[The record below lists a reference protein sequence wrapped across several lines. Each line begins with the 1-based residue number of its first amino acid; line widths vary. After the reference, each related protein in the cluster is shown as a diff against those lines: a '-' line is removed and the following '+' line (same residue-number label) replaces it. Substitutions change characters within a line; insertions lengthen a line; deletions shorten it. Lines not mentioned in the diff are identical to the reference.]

1 MDNGEKMIKQSTLAL
16 SFIILF
22 SNNLFAYNVN
32 NECEK
37 KLNKGQYK
45 EALKAAELVE
55 NKYDSNF
62 CMGKANFQL
71 RNNEQAIK
79 NFELA
84 EKEATLQAD
93 QMQAILF
100 KGITERDSGDF
111 KGSSKT
117 FTYGFQTA
125 ELGNSKYL
133 QYEHRFLYQL
143 GINNLRTKEFLDA
156 QDYYTRALVLAS
168 NDNERA
174 VCYEGL
180 AQTYFYRNKASK
192 AVEYGLKA
200 SLMFQKTG
208 MLGEYADS
216 SIELS
221 RYYYLDKNEVK
232 AIDTLKKLEKFCID
246 NGGEYYLA
254 KTLIA
259 QVELYTKIGD
269 DEAAAVSKKNAEIVM
284 QRLGIE
290 DFD

>member
-1 MDNGEKMIKQSTLAL
+1 MIKQLTLIL
-16 SFIILF
+16 SFTLLY
-22 SNNLFAYNVN
+22 SNNIFAYNVN

-37 KLNKGQYK
+37 QLNKGK
-45 EALKAAELVE
+45 FEEALKAASSVKD
-55 NKYDSNF
+55 KYDSNF
-62 CMGKANFQL
+62 CKGKANFRL
-71 RNNEQAIK
+71 RNNDQAIMD
-79 NFELA
+79 FEIA
-84 EKEATLQAD
+84 EKEASIQAD

-100 KGITERDSGDF
+100 KGITQRDSGDF
-111 KGSSKT
+111 KSSNKT
-117 FTYGFQTA
+117 FIYGFQTA

-143 GINNLRTKEFLDA
+143 GINMLRTKEFLDA

-192 AVEYGLKA
+192 AVEYGLRA
-200 SLMFQKTG
+200 TLMFQKTG

-221 RYYYLDKNEVK
+221 RYYYLDKNQTK

-269 DEAAAVSKKNAEIVM
+269 EKAAAESKKNAEIVM
-284 QRLGIE
+284 ERLGID

>member
-1 MDNGEKMIKQSTLAL
+1 MIKQLTLIL
-16 SFIILF
+16 SFTLLY
-22 SNNLFAYNVN
+22 SNTIFAYNVN

-37 KLNKGQYK
+37 QLNKGK
-45 EALKAAELVE
+45 FEEALKAASSVKD
-55 NKYDSNF
+55 KYDSNF
-62 CMGKANFQL
+62 CKGKANFRL
-71 RNNEQAIK
+71 RNNDQAIMD
-79 NFELA
+79 FEIA
-84 EKEATLQAD
+84 EKEASIQAD

-100 KGITERDSGDF
+100 KGITQRDSGDF
-111 KGSSKT
+111 KGSNKT
-117 FTYGFQTA
+117 FIYGFQTA

-143 GINNLRTKEFLDA
+143 GINMLRTKEFLDA

-192 AVEYGLKA
+192 AVEYGLRA
-200 SLMFQKTG
+200 TLMFQKTG

-221 RYYYLDKNEVK
+221 RYYYLDKNQTK
-232 AIDTLKKLEKFCID
+232 AIETLKKLEKFCID

-269 DEAAAVSKKNAEIVM
+269 EKASAESKKNAEIVM

>member
-1 MDNGEKMIKQSTLAL
+1 MIKQLTLIL
-16 SFIILF
+16 SFTLLY
-22 SNNLFAYNVN
+22 SNNIFAYNVN

-37 KLNKGQYK
+37 QLNKGK
-45 EALKAAELVE
+45 FEEALKAASSVKD
-55 NKYDSNF
+55 KYDSNF
-62 CMGKANFQL
+62 CKGKANFRL
-71 RNNEQAIK
+71 RNNDQAIK
-79 NFELA
+79 DFEIA
-84 EKEATLQAD
+84 EKEASIQAD

-100 KGITERDSGDF
+100 KGITQRDSGDF
-111 KGSSKT
+111 KGSNKT
-117 FTYGFQTA
+117 FIYGFQTA

-143 GINNLRTKEFLDA
+143 GINMLRTKEFLDA

-192 AVEYGLKA
+192 AVEYGLRA
-200 SLMFQKTG
+200 TLMFQKTG

-221 RYYYLDKNEVK
+221 RYYYLDKNQTK
-232 AIDTLKKLEKFCID
+232 AIETLKKLEKFCID

-269 DEAAAVSKKNAEIVM
+269 DKAAAESKKNAEIVM

>member
-1 MDNGEKMIKQSTLAL
+1 MIKQLTLIL
-16 SFIILF
+16 SFTLLY
-22 SNNLFAYNVN
+22 SNNIFAYNLN

-37 KLNKGQYK
+37 QLNKGK
-45 EALKAAELVE
+45 FEEALKAAISVKD
-55 NKYDSNF
+55 KYDSNF
-62 CMGKANFQL
+62 CKGKANFRL
-71 RNNEQAIK
+71 RNNDQAIMD
-79 NFELA
+79 FEIA
-84 EKEATLQAD
+84 EKEASIQAD

-100 KGITERDSGDF
+100 KGITQRDSGDF
-111 KGSSKT
+111 KGSNKT
-117 FTYGFQTA
+117 FIYGFQTA

-143 GINNLRTKEFLDA
+143 GINMLRTKEFLDA

-192 AVEYGLKA
+192 AVEYGLRA
-200 SLMFQKTG
+200 TLMFQKTG

-221 RYYYLDKNEVK
+221 RYYYLDKNQTK

-269 DEAAAVSKKNAEIVM
+269 EKAAAESKKNAEIVM
-284 QRLGIE
+284 ERLGIE

>member
-1 MDNGEKMIKQSTLAL
+1 MIKQLTL
-16 SFIILF
+16 ILAF
-22 SNNLFAYNVN
+22 TLLYSNNIFAYNVN

-37 KLNKGQYK
+37 QLNKGK
-45 EALKAAELVE
+45 FEEALKAASSVKD
-55 NKYDSNF
+55 KYDSNF
-62 CMGKANFQL
+62 CKGKANFRL
-71 RNNEQAIK
+71 RNNDQAIMD
-79 NFELA
+79 FEIA
-84 EKEATLQAD
+84 EKEASIQAD

-100 KGITERDSGDF
+100 KGITQRDSGDF
-111 KGSSKT
+111 KGSNKT
-117 FTYGFQTA
+117 FIYGFQTA

-143 GINNLRTKEFLDA
+143 GINMLRTKEFLDA

-192 AVEYGLKA
+192 AVEYGLRA
-200 SLMFQKTG
+200 TLMFQKTG

-221 RYYYLDKNEVK
+221 RYYYLDKNQTK

-259 QVELYTKIGD
+259 QVELYTKIGN
-269 DEAAAVSKKNAEIVM
+269 EKAAAESKKNAEIVM

>member
-1 MDNGEKMIKQSTLAL
+1 MIKQLTLIL
-16 SFIILF
+16 SFTLLY
-22 SNNLFAYNVN
+22 SNNIFAYNVN

-37 KLNKGQYK
+37 QLNKGK
-45 EALKAAELVE
+45 FEEALKAASSVKD
-55 NKYDSNF
+55 KYDSNF
-62 CMGKANFQL
+62 CKGKANFRL
-71 RNNEQAIK
+71 RNNDQAIMD
-79 NFELA
+79 FEIA
-84 EKEATLQAD
+84 EKEASIQAD

-100 KGITERDSGDF
+100 KGITQRDSGDF
-111 KGSSKT
+111 KGSNKT
-117 FTYGFQTA
+117 FIYGFQTA

-143 GINNLRTKEFLDA
+143 GINMLRTKEFLDA

-192 AVEYGLKA
+192 AVEYGLRA
-200 SLMFQKTG
+200 TLMFQKTG

-221 RYYYLDKNEVK
+221 RYYYLDKNQTK

-269 DEAAAVSKKNAEIVM
+269 EKAAAESKKNAKIVM
-284 QRLGIE
+284 ERLGIE

>member
-1 MDNGEKMIKQSTLAL
+1 MIKQITLIL
-16 SFIILF
+16 SFILLY
-22 SNNLFAYNVN
+22 SNNIFAYDVN
-32 NECEK
+32 NQCEK
-37 KLNKGQYK
+37 QLNKGKYE
-45 EALKAAELVE
+45 EALKAANSVK

-62 CMGKANFQL
+62 CKGKANFRL
-71 RNNEQAIK
+71 RNNDQAI
-79 NFELA
+79 NDFEVA
-84 EKEATLQAD
+84 EKEASIQAD

-100 KGITERDSGDF
+100 KGITQRDSGDF

-143 GINNLRTKEFLDA
+143 GINMLRTKEFLDA
-156 QDYYTRALVLAS
+156 QDFYTRALVLAS

-180 AQTYFYRNKASK
+180 AQTYFYRNKGPK
-192 AVEYGLKA
+192 AVEYGLRA
-200 SLMFQKTG
+200 TLMFQKTG

-221 RYYYLDKNEVK
+221 RYYYLDKNQTK
-232 AIDTLKKLEKFCID
+232 AVDTLKKLEKFCID

-269 DEAAAVSKKNAEIVM
+269 EKAAAESKKNAETVM
-284 QRLGIE
+284 QRLGIKE
-290 DFD
+290 FD

>member
-1 MDNGEKMIKQSTLAL
+1 MIKQLTLIL
-16 SFIILF
+16 SFILLY
-22 SNNLFAYNVN
+22 SNNIFAYNVN

-37 KLNKGQYK
+37 QLNKGK
-45 EALKAAELVE
+45 FEEALKAANSVKD
-55 NKYDSNF
+55 KYDSNF
-62 CMGKANFQL
+62 CKGKANFRL
-71 RNNEQAIK
+71 RNNDQAIK
-79 NFELA
+79 DFEIA
-84 EKEATLQAD
+84 EKEASIQAD

-100 KGITERDSGDF
+100 KGITQRDSGDF
-111 KGSSKT
+111 KGSNKT

-143 GINNLRTKEFLDA
+143 GINMLRTKEFLDA

-192 AVEYGLKA
+192 AVEYGLRA
-200 SLMFQKTG
+200 TLMFQKTG

-221 RYYYLDKNEVK
+221 RYYYLDKNQTK
-232 AIDTLKKLEKFCID
+232 ATETLKKLEKFCID

-254 KTLIA
+254 KTLVA

-269 DEAAAVSKKNAEIVM
+269 DKAAAESKKKCRDSDAKIGYR
-284 QRLGIE
+284 RL
-290 DFD
+290 

>member
-1 MDNGEKMIKQSTLAL
+1 MIKQLTLIL
-16 SFIILF
+16 SFIILY
-22 SNNLFAYNVN
+22 SNNIFAYNIN

-37 KLNKGQYK
+37 QLNKGK
-45 EALKAAELVE
+45 FEEALKAANSVKD
-55 NKYDSNF
+55 KYDSNF
-62 CMGKANFQL
+62 CKGKANFRL
-71 RNNEQAIK
+71 KNNDQAIK
-79 NFELA
+79 DFDMA
-84 EKEATLQAD
+84 EKEASIQAD

-100 KGITERDSGDF
+100 KGITQRDSGSY
-111 KGSSKT
+111 KESSKT

-156 QDYYTRALVLAS
+156 QDFYTRALVLAS

-180 AQTYFYRNKASK
+180 AQTYFYRNKGSK
-192 AVEYGLKA
+192 SVEYGLRA
-200 SLMFQKTG
+200 TLMFQKTG

-221 RYYYLDKNEVK
+221 RYYYLDKNQTK
-232 AIDTLKKLEKFCID
+232 AIEILKKLEKFCID

-259 QVELYTKIGD
+259 QTELYTKIGD
-269 DEAAAVSKKNAEIVM
+269 EKASAESKKNAEIVM

-290 DFD
+290 EF

>member
-1 MDNGEKMIKQSTLAL
+1 MIKQLTLIL
-16 SFIILF
+16 SFTLLY
-22 SNNLFAYNVN
+22 SNNIFAYNVN

-37 KLNKGQYK
+37 QLNKGK
-45 EALKAAELVE
+45 FEEALKAASSVKD
-55 NKYDSNF
+55 KYDSNF
-62 CMGKANFQL
+62 CKGKANFRL
-71 RNNEQAIK
+71 RNNDQAIID
-79 NFELA
+79 FEIA
-84 EKEATLQAD
+84 EKEASIQAD

-100 KGITERDSGDF
+100 KGITQRDSGDF
-111 KGSSKT
+111 KGSNKT
-117 FTYGFQTA
+117 FIYGFQTA

-143 GINNLRTKEFLDA
+143 GINMLRTKEFLDA

-192 AVEYGLKA
+192 AVEYGLRA
-200 SLMFQKTG
+200 TLMFQKTG

-221 RYYYLDKNEVK
+221 RYYYLDKNQIK

-269 DEAAAVSKKNAEIVM
+269 EKAAAESKKNAEIVM

>member
-1 MDNGEKMIKQSTLAL
+1 MIKQLTLIL
-16 SFIILF
+16 SFTLLY
-22 SNNLFAYNVN
+22 SNNIFSYNVN

-37 KLNKGQYK
+37 QLNKGK
-45 EALKAAELVE
+45 FEEALKAASSVKD
-55 NKYDSNF
+55 KYDSNF
-62 CMGKANFQL
+62 CKGKANFRL
-71 RNNEQAIK
+71 RNNDQAIMD
-79 NFELA
+79 FEIA
-84 EKEATLQAD
+84 EKEASIQAD

-100 KGITERDSGDF
+100 KGITQRDSGDF
-111 KGSSKT
+111 KGSNKT
-117 FTYGFQTA
+117 FIYGFQTA

-143 GINNLRTKEFLDA
+143 GINMLRTKEFLDA

-192 AVEYGLKA
+192 AVEYGLRA
-200 SLMFQKTG
+200 TLMFQKTG

-221 RYYYLDKNEVK
+221 RYYYLDKNQTK

-269 DEAAAVSKKNAEIVM
+269 EKAAAESKKNAEIVM

>member
-1 MDNGEKMIKQSTLAL
+1 MIKQLTLIL
-16 SFIILF
+16 SFTLLY
-22 SNNLFAYNVN
+22 SNNIFAYNVN

-37 KLNKGQYK
+37 QLNKGK
-45 EALKAAELVE
+45 FEEALKAANSVKD
-55 NKYDSNF
+55 KYDSNF
-62 CMGKANFQL
+62 CKGKANFRL
-71 RNNEQAIK
+71 RNNDQAIMD
-79 NFELA
+79 FEIA
-84 EKEATLQAD
+84 EKEASIQAD

-100 KGITERDSGDF
+100 KGITQRDSGDF
-111 KGSSKT
+111 KGSNKT
-117 FTYGFQTA
+117 FIYGFQTA

-143 GINNLRTKEFLDA
+143 GINMLITKEFLDA

-192 AVEYGLKA
+192 AVEYGLRA
-200 SLMFQKTG
+200 TLMFQKTG

-221 RYYYLDKNEVK
+221 RYYYLDKNQTK

-269 DEAAAVSKKNAEIVM
+269 EKAAAESKKNAQIVM

>member
-1 MDNGEKMIKQSTLAL
+1 MIKQLTLIL
-16 SFIILF
+16 SFILLY
-22 SNNLFAYNVN
+22 SNNIFAYDVN
-32 NECEK
+32 NQCEK
-37 KLNKGQYK
+37 QLNKGKYE
-45 EALKAAELVE
+45 EALKAANSVK

-62 CMGKANFQL
+62 CKGKANFRL
-71 RNNEQAIK
+71 RNNDQAI
-79 NFELA
+79 NDFEVA
-84 EKEATLQAD
+84 EKEASIQAD

-100 KGITERDSGDF
+100 KGITQRDSGDF

-117 FTYGFQTA
+117 FIYGFQTA

-143 GINNLRTKEFLDA
+143 GINMLRTKEFLDA

-192 AVEYGLKA
+192 AVEYGLRA
-200 SLMFQKTG
+200 TLMFQKTG

-221 RYYYLDKNEVK
+221 RYYYLDKNQTK
-232 AIDTLKKLEKFCID
+232 AIDTLKKLERFCID

-269 DEAAAVSKKNAEIVM
+269 KKSAAESKKNAEIVM

>member
-1 MDNGEKMIKQSTLAL
+1 MIKQLTLIL
-16 SFIILF
+16 SFTLLY
-22 SNNLFAYNVN
+22 SNNIFAYNVN

-37 KLNKGQYK
+37 QLNKGK
-45 EALKAAELVE
+45 FEEALKAASSVKD
-55 NKYDSNF
+55 KYDSNF
-62 CMGKANFQL
+62 CKGKANFRL
-71 RNNEQAIK
+71 RNNDQAIMD
-79 NFELA
+79 FEIA
-84 EKEATLQAD
+84 EKEASIQAD

-100 KGITERDSGDF
+100 KGITQRDSGDF
-111 KGSSKT
+111 KGSNKT
-117 FTYGFQTA
+117 FIYGFQTA

-143 GINNLRTKEFLDA
+143 VINMIRTKEFLDDK
-156 QDYYTRALVLAS
+156 DYYTRALVLAS

-192 AVEYGLKA
+192 AVEYGLRA
-200 SLMFQKTG
+200 TLMFQKTG

-221 RYYYLDKNEVK
+221 RYYYLDKNQTK

-269 DEAAAVSKKNAEIVM
+269 EKAAAESKKNAEIVM
-284 QRLGIE
+284 ERLGIE

>member
-1 MDNGEKMIKQSTLAL
+1 MIKQLTLIL
-16 SFIILF
+16 SFTLLY
-22 SNNLFAYNVN
+22 SNNIFAYNVN

-37 KLNKGQYK
+37 QLNKGK
-45 EALKAAELVE
+45 FEEALKAASSVKD
-55 NKYDSNF
+55 KYDSNF
-62 CMGKANFQL
+62 CKGKANFRL
-71 RNNEQAIK
+71 RNNDQAIMD
-79 NFELA
+79 FEIA
-84 EKEATLQAD
+84 EKEASIQAD

-100 KGITERDSGDF
+100 KGITQRDSGDF
-111 KGSSKT
+111 KGSNKT
-117 FTYGFQTA
+117 FIYGFQTA

-143 GINNLRTKEFLDA
+143 GINMLRTKEFLDA

-192 AVEYGLKA
+192 AVEYGLRA
-200 SLMFQKTG
+200 TLMFQKTG

-221 RYYYLDKNEVK
+221 RYYYLDKNQTK
-232 AIDTLKKLEKFCID
+232 AIETLKKLEKFCID

-259 QVELYTKIGD
+259 QVELYTKIG
-269 DEAAAVSKKNAEIVM
+269 EEKAAAESKKNAEIVM

>member
-1 MDNGEKMIKQSTLAL
+1 MIKQLTLIL
-16 SFIILF
+16 SFTLLY
-22 SNNLFAYNVN
+22 SNNIFAYNVN

-37 KLNKGQYK
+37 QLNKGK
-45 EALKAAELVE
+45 FEEALKAASSVKD
-55 NKYDSNF
+55 KYDSNF
-62 CMGKANFQL
+62 CKGKANFRL
-71 RNNEQAIK
+71 RNNDQAIMD
-79 NFELA
+79 FEIA
-84 EKEATLQAD
+84 EKEASIQAD

-100 KGITERDSGDF
+100 KGITQRDSGDF
-111 KGSSKT
+111 KGSNKT
-117 FTYGFQTA
+117 FIYGFQTA

-143 GINNLRTKEFLDA
+143 GINMLRTKEFLDA

-192 AVEYGLKA
+192 AVEYGLRA
-200 SLMFQKTG
+200 TLMFQKTG

-221 RYYYLDKNEVK
+221 RYYYLDKNQTK

-269 DEAAAVSKKNAEIVM
+269 EKAAAESKKNAQIVM
-284 QRLGIE
+284 QRVGIE

>member
-1 MDNGEKMIKQSTLAL
+1 MIKQLTLIL
-16 SFIILF
+16 SFTLLY
-22 SNNLFAYNVN
+22 SNNIFAYNVN

-37 KLNKGQYK
+37 QLNKGK
-45 EALKAAELVE
+45 FEEALKAASSVKD
-55 NKYDSNF
+55 KYDSNF
-62 CMGKANFQL
+62 CKGKANFRL
-71 RNNEQAIK
+71 RNNDQAIMD
-79 NFELA
+79 FEIA
-84 EKEATLQAD
+84 EKEASIQAD

-100 KGITERDSGDF
+100 KGITQRDSGDF
-111 KGSSKT
+111 KGSNKT
-117 FTYGFQTA
+117 FIYGFQTA

-143 GINNLRTKEFLDA
+143 GINMLRTKEFLDA

-192 AVEYGLKA
+192 AVEYGLRA
-200 SLMFQKTG
+200 TLMFQKTG

-221 RYYYLDKNEVK
+221 RYYYLDKNQTK
-232 AIDTLKKLEKFCID
+232 AIETLKKLEKFCID

-269 DEAAAVSKKNAEIVM
+269 EKAAAESKKNAEIVM
-284 QRLGIE
+284 ERLGIE

>member
-1 MDNGEKMIKQSTLAL
+1 MIKQITLIL
-16 SFIILF
+16 SFILLY
-22 SNNLFAYNVN
+22 SNNIFAYDVN
-32 NECEK
+32 NQCEK
-37 KLNKGQYK
+37 QLNKGKYE
-45 EALKAAELVE
+45 EALKAANSVK

-62 CMGKANFQL
+62 CKGKANFRL
-71 RNNEQAIK
+71 RNNDQAI
-79 NFELA
+79 NDFEVA
-84 EKEATLQAD
+84 EKEASIQAD

-100 KGITERDSGDF
+100 KGITQRDSGDF

-143 GINNLRTKEFLDA
+143 GINMLRTKEFLDA
-156 QDYYTRALVLAS
+156 QDFYTRALVLAS

-180 AQTYFYRNKASK
+180 AQTYFYRNKGPK
-192 AVEYGLKA
+192 AVEYGLRA
-200 SLMFQKTG
+200 TLMFQKTG

-221 RYYYLDKNEVK
+221 RYFYLDKNETK
-232 AIDTLKKLEKFCID
+232 AIDTLKKLENFCID

-269 DEAAAVSKKNAEIVM
+269 EKAAAESKKNAEIVM
-284 QRLGIE
+284 QRLGIKE
-290 DFD
+290 FD

>member
-1 MDNGEKMIKQSTLAL
+1 MIKQFTL
-16 SFIILF
+16 ILYF
-22 SNNLFAYNVN
+22 TLLYSNNIFAYNVN

-37 KLNKGQYK
+37 QLNKGK
-45 EALKAAELVE
+45 FEEALKEANSVKD
-55 NKYDSNF
+55 KYDSNF
-62 CMGKANFQL
+62 CKGKANFRL
-71 RNNEQAIK
+71 RNNDQAIK
-79 NFELA
+79 DFEVA
-84 EKEATLQAD
+84 EKEASIQAD

-100 KGITERDSGDF
+100 KGITQRDSGDF
-111 KGSSKT
+111 KGSNKT
-117 FTYGFQTA
+117 FIYGFQTA

-143 GINNLRTKEFLDA
+143 GINMLRTKEFLDA

-192 AVEYGLKA
+192 AVEYGLRA
-200 SLMFQKTG
+200 TLMFQKTG

-221 RYYYLDKNEVK
+221 RYYYLDKNQTK

-269 DEAAAVSKKNAEIVM
+269 EKAAAESKKNAEIVM

>member
-1 MDNGEKMIKQSTLAL
+1 MIKQLTLIL
-16 SFIILF
+16 SFTLLY
-22 SNNLFAYNVN
+22 SNNIFAYNVN

-37 KLNKGQYK
+37 QLNKGK
-45 EALKAAELVE
+45 FEEALKAASSVKD
-55 NKYDSNF
+55 KYDSNF
-62 CMGKANFQL
+62 CKGKANFRL
-71 RNNEQAIK
+71 RNNDQAIMD
-79 NFELA
+79 FEIA
-84 EKEATLQAD
+84 EKEASIQAD

-100 KGITERDSGDF
+100 KGITQRDSGDF
-111 KGSSKT
+111 KGSNKT
-117 FTYGFQTA
+117 FIYGFQTA

-143 GINNLRTKEFLDA
+143 GINMLRTKEFLDA

-192 AVEYGLKA
+192 AVEYGLRA
-200 SLMFQKTG
+200 TLMFQKTG

-221 RYYYLDKNEVK
+221 RYYYLDKNQTK
-232 AIDTLKKLEKFCID
+232 AIETLKKLEKFCID

-269 DEAAAVSKKNAEIVM
+269 EKAAAESKKNAQIVM

>member
-1 MDNGEKMIKQSTLAL
+1 MIKQLTLIL
-16 SFIILF
+16 SFTLLY
-22 SNNLFAYNVN
+22 SNNIFAYNVN

-37 KLNKGQYK
+37 QLNKGK
-45 EALKAAELVE
+45 FEEALKAANSVKD
-55 NKYDSNF
+55 KYDSSF
-62 CMGKANFQL
+62 CKGKANFRL
-71 RNNEQAIK
+71 RNNDQAIK
-79 NFELA
+79 DFEVA
-84 EKEATLQAD
+84 EKEASIQAD

-100 KGITERDSGDF
+100 KGITQRDSGDF
-111 KGSSKT
+111 KGSNKT
-117 FTYGFQTA
+117 FIYGFQTA

-143 GINNLRTKEFLDA
+143 GINMLRTKEFLDA

-192 AVEYGLKA
+192 AVEYGLRA
-200 SLMFQKTG
+200 TLMFQKTG

-221 RYYYLDKNEVK
+221 RYYYLDKNQTK

-269 DEAAAVSKKNAEIVM
+269 EKAAAESKKNAQIVM

>member
-1 MDNGEKMIKQSTLAL
+1 MIKQITLIL
-16 SFIILF
+16 SFILLY
-22 SNNLFAYNVN
+22 SNNIFAYDVN
-32 NECEK
+32 NQCEK
-37 KLNKGQYK
+37 QLNKGKYE
-45 EALKAAELVE
+45 EALKAANSVK

-62 CMGKANFQL
+62 CKGKANFRL
-71 RNNEQAIK
+71 RNNDQAIK
-79 NFELA
+79 DFEVA
-84 EKEATLQAD
+84 EKEASIQAD

-100 KGITERDSGDF
+100 KGITQRDPGDF

-143 GINNLRTKEFLDA
+143 GINMLRTKEFLDA
-156 QDYYTRALVLAS
+156 QDFYTRALVLAS

-180 AQTYFYRNKASK
+180 AQTYFYRNKGPK
-192 AVEYGLKA
+192 AVEYGLRA
-200 SLMFQKTG
+200 TLMFQKTG

-221 RYYYLDKNEVK
+221 RYYYLDKNQTK
-232 AIDTLKKLEKFCID
+232 AVDTLKKLEKFCID

-269 DEAAAVSKKNAEIVM
+269 EKAAAESKKNAETVM
-284 QRLGIE
+284 QRLGIKE
-290 DFD
+290 FD

>member
-1 MDNGEKMIKQSTLAL
+1 MIKQLTLIL
-16 SFIILF
+16 SLILLY
-22 SNNLFAYNVN
+22 SNNILAYNVN
-32 NECEK
+32 NESEK
-37 KLNKGQYK
+37 QLNKGKYE
-45 EALKAAELVE
+45 EALKAANLVK

-62 CMGKANFQL
+62 CKGKANFRL
-71 RNNEQAIK
+71 KNNDQAI
-79 NFELA
+79 NDFEVA
-84 EKEATLQAD
+84 EKEASIQAD

-100 KGITERDSGDF
+100 KGITQRDSGDF

-143 GINNLRTKEFLDA
+143 GINMLRTKEFLDS
-156 QDYYTRALVLAS
+156 QDFYTRALVLAS

-180 AQTYFYRNKASK
+180 AQTYFYRNKGPK
-192 AVEYGLKA
+192 AVEYGLRA
-200 SLMFQKTG
+200 TLMFQKTG

-221 RYYYLDKNEVK
+221 RYYYLDKNQTK
-232 AIDTLKKLEKFCID
+232 AVDTLKKLEKFCID

-259 QVELYTKIGD
+259 QVELYKKIGD
-269 DEAAAVSKKNAEIVM
+269 VKAAAESKKNAEIVM
-284 QRLGIE
+284 QRLGVE
-290 DFD
+290 EFD

>member
-1 MDNGEKMIKQSTLAL
+1 MIKLLTLTL
-16 SFIILF
+16 SFILLYSNSIL
-22 SNNLFAYNVN
+22 AYNVN

-37 KLNKGQYK
+37 KLNKGQYE
-45 EALKAAELVE
+45 EAFKAANLVKD
-55 NKYDSNF
+55 KYDSNF
-62 CMGKANFQL
+62 CKGKANFRL

-79 NFELA
+79 DFEIA
-84 EKEATLQAD
+84 EKEASIQAD

-100 KGITERDSGDF
+100 KGITQRDSGDL
-111 KGSSKT
+111 KVSSKT

-156 QDYYTRALVLAS
+156 QDFYTRALVLAS

-180 AQTYFYRNKASK
+180 AQTYYYRNKSSK
-192 AVEYGLKA
+192 AVEYGLRA
-200 SLMFQKTG
+200 TLMFQKTG

-221 RYYYLDKNEVK
+221 RYYYLDKNETK
-232 AIDTLKKLEKFCID
+232 AVDTLNKLEKFCID

-259 QVELYTKIGD
+259 QAELYTKIGD
-269 DEAAAVSKKNAEIVM
+269 EKGATESKKNAEIVM
-284 QRLGIE
+284 KRLGIE
-290 DFD
+290 GFN

>member
-1 MDNGEKMIKQSTLAL
+1 MIKQLTLIL
-16 SFIILF
+16 SFTLLY
-22 SNNLFAYNVN
+22 SNNIFAYNVN

-37 KLNKGQYK
+37 QLNKGK
-45 EALKAAELVE
+45 FEEALKAASSVKD
-55 NKYDSNF
+55 KYDSNF
-62 CMGKANFQL
+62 CKGKANFRL
-71 RNNEQAIK
+71 RNNDQAIMD
-79 NFELA
+79 FEIA
-84 EKEATLQAD
+84 EKEASIQAD

-100 KGITERDSGDF
+100 KGITQRDSGDF
-111 KGSSKT
+111 KGSNKT
-117 FTYGFQTA
+117 FIYGFQTA

-143 GINNLRTKEFLDA
+143 GINMLRTKEFLDA

-192 AVEYGLKA
+192 AVEYGLRA
-200 SLMFQKTG
+200 TLMFQKTG

-221 RYYYLDKNEVK
+221 RYYYLDKNQTK
-232 AIDTLKKLEKFCID
+232 AIETIKKLEKFCID

-269 DEAAAVSKKNAEIVM
+269 EKAAAESKKNAEIVM